1 MKFLQKQIKL
11 DAHGFLGRAF
21 FWLDSEIDVG
31 IFYAAL
37 ELRFTFE
44 KILIKHGFASA
55 NYTKPFEKLTWKPS
69 DLYQELNKEFV
80 HKINLERACKFFL
93 QGEEEPIVLG
103 YYLPIGQDLFSEY
116 GKLGGFLHAHW
127 AIPIG
132 RPNNAWQKEK
142 ATSLRAFAEKLIPH
156 ANPGNSLDFL
166 SIPEIKMEEVAIID
180 AQNILTT
187 YWEK

>member
-1 MKFLQKQIKL
+1 MRFSQKQLKL
-11 DAHGFLGRAF
+11 DARGFLGRAF

-44 KILIKHGFASA
+44 KILIKHGFAST
-55 NYTKPFEKLTWKPS
+55 NNSKSFEKLRWQPKELS
-69 DLYQELNKEFV
+69 RELNKEFA
-80 HKINLERACKFFL
+80 HKINLEKAFKFFI
-93 QGEEEPIVLG
+93 QSQVQPVVLG
-103 YYLPIGQDLFSEY
+103 YYLPISQDLFSEY
-116 GKLGGFLHAHW
+116 GKLDGFLHAQW

-142 ATSLRAFAEKLIPH
+142 ARTLRAFAEKLIPH
-156 ANPGNSLDFL
+156 ASPENSLDFL
-166 SIPEIKMEEVAIID
+166 NIPEIKMEEIAIID

-187 YWEK
+187 YWKE